1 MTENS
6 YNEKRFNDIS
16 ENIKIIR
23 DNIENAAIK
32 SGRTAGDI
40 QIMAVTKTV
49 EPVFINYAIN
59 KCGINLIGEN
69 KVQEFLSKK
78 DDLHLE
84 KCDVHLIG
92 HLQSNKVKKIVPYV
106 SMIESVDSVK
116 TANEIGKQS
125 LNFNKTTD
133 VLVEINIGNESSKS
147 GIDKSRI
154 YEFIDELSQI
164 KGINVKGLMAI
175 PPFCDNTQILSS
187 FFSNMY
193 SFFIDISSKKLDN
206 ISMDILSMG
215 MSNDYEQAIQNGSN
229 LVRIGSK
236 IFGKRIY

>member
-1 MTENS
+1 M
-6 YNEKRFNDIS
+6 RFIDIS

-23 DNIENAAIK
+23 ENIENAAIK

-49 EPVFINYAIN
+49 EPVFINYAIDE
-59 KCGINLIGEN
+59 CGINLIGEN

-125 LNFNKTTD
+125 LNLNKTTD
-133 VLVEINIGNESSKS
+133 VLVEINIGSEISKS
-147 GIDKSRI
+147 GIDKSML

-236 IFGKRIY
+236 MFGKRTY